1 MPPQTRGFPADEAVE
16 RGFRQE
22 KSHSRLLCAASS
34 SRLRAS
40 DKGRQIDIYDSSDAS
55 MLLGMKS
62 SSLFSFSFRGKIA
75 EEERGESNFKIR
87 YLVGVKTIFDCN
99 CSASHF
105 LKVRTHD
112 TSITIRVYHYLFKII
127 IIINYYTRGR
137 RRCQNNAGVFFLS
150 VSYTTL
156 HSRSK
161 KPNQTSCVVAR
172 LIFTRINI
180 PIHAIKR
187 VDVITDKKLV
197 HLACVTSCVFEFC
210 AKIRTPNYS
219 HEQIRKIKIVPDAA

>member
-1 MPPQTRGFPADEAVE
+1 MRRSSAVS
-16 RGFRQE
+16 GKKNHIPVCFVP
-22 KSHSRLLCAASS
+22 
-34 SRLRAS
+34 LRPRDS
-40 DKGRQIDIYDSSDAS
+40 VRVTKVDIYDSSDAS

-137 RRCQNNAGVFFLS
+137 RRLVSEQRRCIFPFGVLHNAAFEKQKAESNFLC
-150 VSYTTL
+150 
-156 HSRSK
+156 RS
-161 KPNQTSCVVAR
+161 
-172 LIFTRINI
+172 
-180 PIHAIKR
+180 
-187 VDVITDKKLV
+187 
-197 HLACVTSCVFEFC
+197 
-210 AKIRTPNYS
+210 
-219 HEQIRKIKIVPDAA
+219 

>member
-1 MPPQTRGFPADEAVE
+1 MRRSSAVS
-16 RGFRQE
+16 GKKNHIPVCFVP
-22 KSHSRLLCAASS
+22 
-34 SRLRAS
+34 LRPRDS
-40 DKGRQIDIYDSSDAS
+40 VRVTKVDIYDSSDAS

-105 LKVRTHD
+105 LKVCTHD